1 MSGLIY
7 NCYNPAMTI
16 KKRDLEKLM
25 YIEAL
30 LLIKNEL
37 GRPDLI
43 DRFDISTK
51 SASMLIKTY
60 GECCPGQMILDKK
73 PSRPIYVASN
83 KCKPCLLKSLK
94 NAKDYLACS
103 TKLNSFLKS

>member
-1 MSGLIY
+1 
-7 NCYNPAMTI
+7 MTI

-30 LLIKNEL
+30 LLVKHGL

-43 DRFDISTK
+43 NRFGISTK
-51 SASMLIKTY
+51 SASLLIKTY

-73 PSRPIYVASN
+73 PARPMYIASS

-103 TKLNSFLKS
+103 NKLNSFLE